1 MVAIPAPSVLDS
13 AILGQA
19 GRQTS
24 KLAGGSADGQRRML
38 KDTEKSWATA
48 EWSFAVLR
56 ALSMLGGM
64 IALFLVPLRPEHQ
77 MHLAPLAWT
86 FVAYEVLLFLAIW
99 FWPARLRQIL
109 LGTTGLDLVFISL
122 FVWHTGG
129 EESHFYLLFY
139 LLVALAAAHFGP
151 GIGLTTAGGG
161 SLLYVLASVIGA
173 TGTDWNHLSARA
185 ATFFLLGGP
194 LGYLG
199 QRERLA
205 RAVAERL
212 NDQLRENQGRLE
224 RAYQELQAAQARL
237 VQSERLAAIGQM
249 SAKVSHEVRN
259 PLSSISLNA
268 ELLEDELQALPAE
281 RRVEAAN
288 LVGAIRS
295 QVDVLSAVTE
305 DYLRFARLPKPKLE
319 TAVLAPVIEDLAEFV
334 REEFR
339 ARKVGLVVDVADG
352 IPTMRL
358 DAGQIRQALLNLI
371 RNAAE
376 AMPGG
381 GTITVRAAVEQ
392 QAAGRRQETG
402 QGNPDQ
408 QLLPAASCRLP
419 AVFIEVRDTGSG
431 IPVENLGKI
440 FEPFFTSKGGG
451 TGLGLPIARQIAL
464 DHGGSLTC
472 ENAPEGG
479 AIFRLTLPIPDG
491 GRTP

>member
-1 MVAIPAPSVLDS
+1 MVSD
-13 AILGQA
+13 
-19 GRQTS
+19 
-24 KLAGGSADGQRRML
+24 AD
-38 KDTEKSWATA
+38 KSRATA

-77 MHLAPLAWT
+77 MHLAPLGWT
-86 FVAYEVLLFLAIW
+86 FVAYKALLFLAIW
-99 FWPARLRQIL
+99 LWPARLRLIL
-109 LGTTGLDLVFISL
+109 LGTTGLDLVFVSL

-129 EESHFYLLFY
+129 GDSHFYLLFY

-151 GIGLTTAGGG
+151 GIGLATAGSG
-161 SLLYVLASVIGA
+161 SLMYLLASVVGA
-173 TGTDWNHLSARA
+173 TATDWNHLRARV
-185 ATFFLLGGP
+185 ATFFLLGGA
-194 LGYLG
+194 LGYLS

-205 RAVAERL
+205 RAEAERL
-212 NDQLRENQGRLE
+212 NDQLRENQARLE

-268 ELLEDELQALPAE
+268 ELLEDELQGLPGE
-281 RRVEAAN
+281 RRAEAAN
-288 LVGAIRS
+288 LVAAIRS

-305 DYLRFARLPKPKLE
+305 EYLRFARLPKPKLE
-319 TAVLAPVIEDLAEFV
+319 DAAIGPVIADLAEFV
-334 REEFR
+334 REDLR
-339 ARKVGLVVDVADG
+339 ARKVDLVVDVAG
-352 IPTMRL
+352 GMPTLRL

-381 GTITVRAAVEQ
+381 GMVTVRATEQKTESSRQ
-392 QAAGRRQETG
+392 QAAGSRQEAG
-402 QGNPDQ
+402 EGGVNS
-408 QLLPAASCRLP
+408 LSLPTADSVLP
-419 AVFIEVRDTGSG
+419 AVLIEVRDTGTG
-431 IPVENLGKI
+431 ISAENLGKI

-464 DHGGSLTC
+464 DHGGGLTC

-479 AIFRLTLPIPDG
+479 AIFRLNLPIPDG
-491 GRTP
+491 GCTP